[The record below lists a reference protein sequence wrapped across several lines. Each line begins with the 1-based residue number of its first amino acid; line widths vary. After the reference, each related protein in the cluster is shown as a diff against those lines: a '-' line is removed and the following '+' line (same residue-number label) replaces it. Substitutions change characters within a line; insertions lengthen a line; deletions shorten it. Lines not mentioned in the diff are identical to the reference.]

1 MGMSL
6 LGQKGLQRP
15 GLWHKHGEQ
24 NELHSPSPPCWLS
37 SLFSAGLII
46 PQFFPTNIPL
56 PDLIYVKEWTH
67 FHWEIVLGFFSQMQR
82 QMKIASNNS
91 FHHVL
96 SCSLGLSPQHTGKD
110 QYALSSSSQP
120 VGIASLTCFL
130 PALHRSLPPVLK
142 SRIPVSDCL
151 KGCPRLERGSL
162 GAAWWLDC
170 KVFGGIFKFF
180 FSLSE

>member
-24 NELHSPSPPCWLS
+24 NELHSPPPPCWLS

-96 SCSLGLSPQHTGKD
+96 SCSLELSHQHTGKD

-142 SRIPVSDCL
+142 SRIPVWRAAPIYREAALVLLDGLTASF
-151 KGCPRLERGSL
+151 L
-162 GAAWWLDC
+162 G
-170 KVFGGIFKFF
+170 VFLTFF